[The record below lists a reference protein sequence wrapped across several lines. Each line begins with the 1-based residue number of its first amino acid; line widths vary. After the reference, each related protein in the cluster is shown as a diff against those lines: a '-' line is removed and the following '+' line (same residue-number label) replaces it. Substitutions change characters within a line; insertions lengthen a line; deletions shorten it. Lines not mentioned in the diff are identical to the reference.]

1 MSGVRGRHP
10 NERIEQAHPILF
22 RHAAGNMDG
31 VLHDVTALAAVVAR
45 WRSIHEINPIPSL
58 ERRLVGKMSK
68 PDRKET
74 FERAVGRHP
83 GAADRFPM
91 GGATLR

>member
-1 MSGVRGRHP
+1 
-10 NERIEQAHPILF
+10 
-22 RHAAGNMDG
+22 MDG
-31 VLHDVTALAAVVAR
+31 VLHNMTALAAVVPS
-45 WRSIHEINPIPSL
+45 WWPVPEVSPIPSL
-58 ERRLVGKMSK
+58 ERRLVGEMPK

-74 FERAVGRHP
+74 FELAVGRHP